1 MALFLV
7 ALILT
12 ASAFIADSA
21 RGQSG
26 PVRSSAEG
34 VVSTPIGKVVSA
46 KGPVTVEHV
55 DAVIV
60 QAKVAAGG
68 DQTKVGDFVYKGDV
82 VSTGANGTVGIIFT
96 DGTAFNLSNNARMV
110 LNEFVFDPKGTSN
123 STLFSL
129 SKGTFTFIAGKVS
142 KTGDMKIDTPVA
154 TMGVRGTTAHVEMLD
169 DGTVTFS
176 TLVEDKK
183 AIEKAIENIVAIDE
197 NKSRTAAKQRQAK
210 SGLPSGT
217 SSTQPAEK
225 KLGNRSEMK
234 LDSTFNINL
243 KICRGC

>member
-68 DQTKVGDFVYKGDV
+68 GQTKVGDFVYKGDV

-197 NKSRTAAKQRQAK
+197 NKSGTAAKQRQAK